1 MKHRMQLQSQIATGL
16 PCTSIR
22 ACIILCQQLDR
33 LGSRGSYRVSEPSCC
48 RDEPCKY
55 LKYIFVCVLL
65 DVHPAQPGWGCW
77 WSLHLC
83 KHSVH
88 VCCVASC
95 VYVYMHLCAY
105 VHAYSPCVC
114 LLGDTSSDL
123 LLVGGDMKLQ
133 QLCLSGS
140 KIMLGTISSSIVQ
153 NSLGRRGTFSM

>member
-1 MKHRMQLQSQIATGL
+1 M
-16 PCTSIR
+16 
-22 ACIILCQQLDR
+22 
-33 LGSRGSYRVSEPSCC
+33 
-48 RDEPCKY
+48 
-55 LKYIFVCVLL
+55 
-65 DVHPAQPGWGCW
+65 
-77 WSLHLC
+77 C

-95 VYVYMHLCAY
+95 VYVCIY
-105 VHAYSPCVC
+105 VVYAYSPCVC

-153 NSLGRRGTFSM
+153 NGLGRRGTFSM